1 MAQLFPVPDENT
13 EGRMRRAL
21 DILEVARRIENRLG
35 KADSRLSEVRR
46 QASED
51 EAEAAIDLLCRI
63 AKDGKFH
70 DDETA
75 VELMQLMTLHHI
87 QNPIDKISQVFEE

>member
-1 MAQLFPVPDENT
+1 MAQLFPVPDEHT

-21 DILEVARRIENRLG
+21 DILEMTRRIESRLG
-35 KADSRLSEVRR
+35 KTDSRLSEVRR

>member
-1 MAQLFPVPDENT
+1 MAHLFPVPDENT

-21 DILEVARRIENRLG
+21 DILEMARRIENRLE
-35 KADSRLSEVRR
+35 KTDTRLSEVRR

-51 EAEAAIDLLCRI
+51 EAEAAITLLCRI
-63 AKDGKFH
+63 ARDGQFK

-75 VELMQLMTLHHI
+75 VQLLRLMTSNHI
-87 QNPIDKISQVFEE
+87 QNPVDKISQVFEE